1 MSEMP
6 KTREWEQRWDRLL
19 CPRNSTDTPD
29 YLAKDMRDELLGRIA
44 ELELGHKTLDAQR
57 KKHREAREQ
66 AEATIEAKER
76 IIVTLVSERRANRKL
91 LKQAEAALAAMNIEE
106 GS

>member
-1 MSEMP
+1 MS
-6 KTREWEQRWDRLL
+6 KWS
-19 CPRNSTDTPD
+19 PRAAHATED
-29 YLAKDMRDELLGRIA
+29 YRNRIIELDGRIA
-44 ELELGHKTLDAQR
+44 ELEGQRDAYADRAVAVYRER
-57 KKHREAREQ
+57 KFRIA

>member
-1 MSEMP
+1 MDSEGQGW
-6 KTREWEQRWDRLL
+6 KDRAL
-19 CPRNSTDTPD
+19 NHED
-29 YLAKDMRDELLGRIA
+29 RIG
-44 ELELGHKTLDAQR
+44 ELEAQR
-57 KKHREAREQ
+57 DAYADRAVAVYSERKLRIE